1 MAKNINICNA
11 ERPMNFDQMV
21 GQKTVVENLR
31 QQAIRKEFFSVTFWK
46 DNLDLEKQQW
56 RALFRVLSIASTQMN
71 TVIHV
76 DVVNLVRRFLPVLQ
90 ILWNWTLPAIQE

>member
-31 QQAIRKEFFSVTFWK
+31 QQAIRKEFFQCYI
-46 DNLDLEKQQW
+46 LEGQFGSGKTTMA
-56 RALFRVLSIASTQMN
+56 RIISRSAFS
-71 TVIHV
+71 
-76 DVVNLVRRFLPVLQ
+76 
-90 ILWNWTLPAIQE
+90 

>member
-76 DVVNLVRRFLPVLQ
+76 DAVNLVRRFLQVLQ
-90 ILWNWTLPAIQE
+90 IL